1 MYLLD
6 TMLISEPRRPRPAA
20 GVMRFLDQQPLALL
34 YTSVI
39 VVGELR
45 RGAVE
50 QRDTLYGARIEKWI
64 DDDVLR
70 TFAGRV
76 LGIDEE
82 TAETWGAL
90 RGRAARN
97 GVTLPPVDAL
107 IAATA
112 IVHGLTVA
120 TRNEAD
126 FLRCGVAVRNPWT
139 E

>member
-1 MYLLD
+1 
-6 TMLISEPRRPRPAA
+6 
-20 GVMRFLDQQPLALL
+20 MRFLDQQPLALL

-82 TAETWGAL
+82 TAET
-90 RGRAARN
+90 
-97 GVTLPPVDAL
+97 
-107 IAATA
+107 
-112 IVHGLTVA
+112 
-120 TRNEAD
+120 AD
-126 FLRCGVAVRNPWT
+126 LLQF
-139 E
+139 